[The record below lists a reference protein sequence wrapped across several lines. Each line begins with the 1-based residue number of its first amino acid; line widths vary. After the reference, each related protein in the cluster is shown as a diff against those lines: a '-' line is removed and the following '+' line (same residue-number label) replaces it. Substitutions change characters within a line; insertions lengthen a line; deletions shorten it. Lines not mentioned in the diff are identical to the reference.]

1 MTILVA
7 KFADH
12 ILQLHG
18 AAALA
23 VVFLLPALESS
34 AFVGFIF
41 PGEIAVLLG
50 GVLASQHRVSL
61 GAVIAAAVVGAVVGD
76 AIGYVVGRRYGRR
89 LLEGSVGR
97 IVKRHHLDAAERY
110 LRERGGKAVFFGRFT
125 AALRVLVPGL
135 AGMSGMRY
143 STFAAYNVAGGAV
156 WAVAFVLLGYAAG
169 DSWRRIESVAKRASL
184 VLLGL
189 AVAGA
194 VITVAVRWV
203 LRHRERLGAA
213 HAAFLRWRPVAVLVA
228 RFRRQIDF
236 LVRRLDP
243 GGALGLSLTGSLVLL
258 GAAGWALGVV
268 IQDVAARD
276 DIAGLDRPVL
286 DFFVRHREPWLTSF
300 FKTVS
305 LLGSSELLVPLVI
318 VAGIAWRVRRT
329 TWRPL
334 GMLASAYLG
343 SALLFRVVKAL
354 TGRLR
359 PPSSLAIGHFT
370 GLAFPS
376 GHATQAIAVWGML
389 AAIAAACVPAWRTKV
404 LLWTAAL
411 VIAGIVGVSRIYLG
425 AHWLTDVLGG
435 WAGGALWLVVL
446 LTTVRTVA
454 GLRTGRVADR
464 MPA

>member
-1 MTILVA
+1 MSH
-7 KFADH
+7 FADA
-12 ILQLHG
+12 ILRLHG
-18 AAALA
+18 VAALA
-23 VVFLLPALESS
+23 VVFALPALESS

-61 GAVIAAAVVGAVVGD
+61 GAVIAAAVAGAVLGD
-76 AIGYVVGRRYGRR
+76 AVGYAIGRRYGRR
-89 LLEGSVGR
+89 VLEGSVGR
-97 IVKRHHLDAAERY
+97 FVKAHHLDAAERY

-143 STFAAYNVAGGAV
+143 ATFAAYNVAGGGV
-156 WAVAFVLLGYAAG
+156 WATAFVLLGYAAG

-189 AVAGA
+189 VVAAA
-194 VITVAVRWV
+194 VITIVVRWV
-203 LRHRERLGAA
+203 LGHRDRVRSA

-236 LVRRLDP
+236 LVRRLEP
-243 GGALGLSLTGSLVLL
+243 EAALGLSLTVSLVLL
-258 GAAGWALGVV
+258 GAAGWALGAV
-268 IQDVAARD
+268 IQDVVARD
-276 DIAGLDRPVL
+276 DVARLDGPVL

-300 FKTVS
+300 FKAVS
-305 LLGSSELLVPLVI
+305 LLGASEVLIPVVVVVGI
-318 VAGIAWRVRRT
+318 VWRARRA

-334 GMLASAYLG
+334 GLLAAAYLG
-343 SALLFRVVKAL
+343 SAALFRVVKAL
-354 TGRLR
+354 TGRVR
-359 PPSSLAIGHFT
+359 PPSSVAIGHYT

-376 GHATQAIAVWGML
+376 GHATQAVAVWGML
-389 AAIAAACVPAWRTKV
+389 ATLAAASVPAWRTKV
-404 LLWTAAL
+404 LLWTGAL
-411 VIAGIVGVSRIYLG
+411 VVVGLVGVSRIYLG

-454 GLRTGRVADR
+454 SLRTGRAADR